1 MRVGVW
7 KEQWRDSI
15 PAPFLS
21 GRVGKLQVDADE
33 LLEEAVNLGVQDC
46 ATGTA
51 CSDH

>member
-1 MRVGVW
+1 MSG
-7 KEQWRDSI
+7 KNSGRDSI

-21 GRVGKLQVDADE
+21 SWVGKLQLDADE

-46 ATGTA
+46 ATGIA